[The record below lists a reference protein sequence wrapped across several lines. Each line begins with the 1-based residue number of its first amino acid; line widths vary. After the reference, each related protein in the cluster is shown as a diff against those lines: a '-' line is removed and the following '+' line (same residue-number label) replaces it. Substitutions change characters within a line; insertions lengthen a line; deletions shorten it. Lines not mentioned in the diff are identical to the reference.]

1 MRRTVYIHCG
11 LHKTGT
17 TAIQTALA
25 DGRDTL
31 RAHGVLYPASG
42 DEHAG
47 HHNLA
52 WQISG
57 RPEFSP
63 DALTITDAVA
73 QIAAFDGDAVLS
85 SEDFE
90 SFMDN
95 PAALAPLVQPL
106 RELGRRVCV
115 LVYVRDA
122 ASYALSLYMELLKHG
137 FSNTFDMFH
146 AEIAMTGRV
155 QYRQW
160 LFQFNY
166 RQLRAAWR
174 RYRCAQVVWR
184 RYRPA
189 KRSGSVVMDFLP
201 LVGLPATLLGELADR
216 RVNERETPR
225 EGLARLVA
233 NRLGR
238 ELQEGEG
245 HAVDRLF
252 GHLQRSAPA
261 GNAAWL
267 PERVFSDRSVEAVAA
282 IGAMADAEA
291 ERSLVSWWVRR
302 PASAR
307 LWRFFRPRTTG

>member
-57 RPEFSP
+57 RSEFSP
-63 DALTITDAVA
+63 DALTIADAVA

-106 RELGRRVCV
+106 RQLGRRVCV

-137 FSNTFDMFH
+137 FPNTFDIFS

-174 RYRCAQVVWR
+174 SHRHAQVVWR

-225 EGLARLVA
+225 RALARLTA
-233 NRLGR
+233 NQLGR
-238 ELQEGEG
+238 ELQESEVL
-245 HAVDRLF
+245 AVERLF
-252 GHLQRSAPA
+252 THLRRSEPDNGAT
-261 GNAAWL
+261 WL
-267 PERVFSDRSVEAVAA
+267 PERVFSERSVAAVAA
-282 IGAMADAEA
+282 FGATADAEA
-291 ERSLVSWWVRR
+291 ERSLAAWWVRR

-307 LWRFFRPRTTG
+307 LWRFFRARATG

>member
-57 RPEFSP
+57 RSEFSA

-90 SFMDN
+90 SFLDN

-106 RELGRRVCV
+106 QELGRRVCV
-115 LVYVRDA
+115 LVYIRDA

-137 FSNTFDMFH
+137 FPNTFDVFS

-155 QYRQW
+155 QYLQW

-174 RYRCAQVVWR
+174 RHGRARVVWR
-184 RYRPA
+184 RYEPT
-189 KRSGSVVMDFLP
+189 KRAGSVVMDFLP
-201 LVGLPATLLGELADR
+201 LIGLQATLLGALADR
-216 RVNERETPR
+216 RVNEHETPQR
-225 EGLARLVA
+225 ALARLVA
-233 NRLGR
+233 TQLGR
-238 ELQEGEG
+238 ELHDGEVL
-245 HAVDRLF
+245 AIERLF
-252 GHLQRSAPA
+252 AHLRRSAPDDGA
-261 GNAAWL
+261 TWL
-267 PERVFSDRSVEAVAA
+267 PERVFSVRSVAAVAVF
-282 IGAMADAEA
+282 GATADAEA
-291 ERSLVSWWVRR
+291 ERSLATWWARQ
-302 PASAR
+302 PASVR
-307 LWRFFRPRTTG
+307 LWRFVQARATG